1 MTTHHTSLYNS
12 DTNPAPRKVL
22 KQGLVTWEETA
33 NGLRMTRLTRNFGGA
48 AHSDTFTSEHVLHSA
63 LSDKLS
69 AEKATDILA
78 LLDDPDWE
86 PQPDNPVWL
95 AFKEQLNS
103 IAKGGYLGRNTAFAV
118 KRKDKDE
125 QDG

>member
-22 KQGLVTWEETA
+22 KQELVTWEETA
-33 NGLRMTRLTRNFGGA
+33 NGLRIARLTRTYGGA

-63 LSDKLS
+63 LSDKQT
-69 AEKATDILA
+69 AEKATDIAA

-86 PQPDNPVWL
+86 PQPDNPCL
-95 AFKEQLNS
+95 LYTSPSPRDRTRSRMPSSA
-103 IAKGGYLGRNTAFAV
+103 
-118 KRKDKDE
+118 
-125 QDG
+125 

>member
-12 DTNPAPRKVL
+12 DTTPAPRKVL
-22 KQGLVTWEETA
+22 KQELMTWEETP
-33 NGLRMTRLTRNFGGA
+33 NGLRIARLTRTFGSV

-63 LSDKLS
+63 LSDRPS
-69 AEKATDILA
+69 AEKATDIVA
-78 LLDDPDWE
+78 LLDDLDWE

-95 AFKEQLNS
+95 AVKEQLNS
-103 IAKGGYLGRNTAFAV
+103 IATGGYLGRDTPFGV

-125 QDG
+125 QGG

>member
-12 DTNPAPRKVL
+12 DTTPAPRKVL
-22 KQGLVTWEETA
+22 KQELVTWEETA
-33 NGLRMTRLTRNFGGA
+33 NGLRMTRLTRNFRGA